1 MIQLTE
7 SIAVEEK
14 DIQLEFIRASGPG
27 GQNVNK
33 VSSGVQL
40 RFDTSSASLPDDVRA
55 RLKRLAKNRINDE
68 GALIIEAKSYRTQE
82 QNRKDAFDRLAQLIE
97 KASIKPKKRQPTR
110 PTAASKQ
117 RRLAT
122 KKRRSEIK
130 RMRGSDLPGDD
141 F

>member
-40 RFDTSSASLPDDVRA
+40 RFDTNSASLPEDIRA

-68 GALIIEAKSYRTQE
+68 GALVIEAKSYRTQE

-97 KASIKPKKRQPTR
+97 KASIKPKKRRPTR

-130 RMRGSDLPGDD
+130 RMRGSDLLGDD